1 MSSARQATQIVAE
14 SGEKRRVTRV
24 PAAAM
29 VLLPV
34 VCGVRSKDL
43 TSLKAT
49 KKQAWNLIQE
59 SEGGDRKR
67 EGGVRLAA

>member
-1 MSSARQATQIVAE
+1 
-14 SGEKRRVTRV
+14 
-24 PAAAM
+24 M